1 MILKSFIKMKPMV
14 QDFSQ
19 TICKLVELLTQR
31 SLYSVNELRKTSFG
45 ALSAFRLVQERP
57 KA

>member
-1 MILKSFIKMKPMV
+1 MILKSFIKIKPMV

-31 SLYSVNELRKTSFG
+31 SHSVNELRKTNFG

>member
-1 MILKSFIKMKPMV
+1 MILKSFIKIKPMV

-31 SLYSVNELRKTSFG
+31 SLFC
-45 ALSAFRLVQERP
+45 Q
-57 KA
+57 